1 MNEFTTVKL
10 KKSTVRE
17 LKKIKRSTGET
28 YNEVISDLIKIVK
41 GTSEYDE
48 FPHKAQQAKIKEL
61 WGEGDYEAWESA

>member
-48 FPHKAQQAKIKEL
+48 FPYKAQQAKIKEL